1 MSAIGVPVTVVRVFC
16 DEDGKF
22 GNPLGV
28 VLDGSKVFE
37 DDRQKLAHILGYSET
52 VFVDDAAQ
60 GRIKIYTPEIE
71 LPFAGHPVVGTGWLL
86 RREGFAVDALL
97 APAGKVVL
105 PHVDDAGCV
114 ARARAAWCPP
124 WELVQH
130 DSPGDVDALP
140 VPERAERYDWAWI
153 DEEAGMV
160 RARAF
165 VPEAGIP
172 EDEATGSA
180 AVKLCAALGREIEVH
195 QGEGS
200 VIQAKPVP
208 EDGDGRGD
216 LVEFGGRVVVE

>member
-1 MSAIGVPVTVVRVFC
+1 MSIGVPVTVVRVFC
-16 DEDGKF
+16 DEDGNH

-28 VLDGSKVFE
+28 VMDGTRVWE
-37 DDRQKLAHILGYSET
+37 DDRQAMAHILGYSET
-52 VFVDDAAQ
+52 VFVDDAAA

-71 LPFAGHPVVGTGWLL
+71 LPFAGHPVIGTGWLL
-86 RREGFAVDALL
+86 HAEKFPVKHLL
-97 APAGKVVL
+97 TPAGKVVL
-105 PHVDDAGCV
+105 PHIDETSCT
-114 ARARAAWCPP
+114 ARAQAKWCPP

-130 DSPGDVDALP
+130 DSPEEVDALP
-140 VPERAERYDWAWI
+140 VPEKAERYDWAWI
-153 DEEAGMV
+153 DEEAGTV

>member
-1 MSAIGVPVTVVRVFC
+1 MSIGVPVTVVRVFC
-16 DEDGKF
+16 DEAGKF

-28 VLDGSKVFE
+28 VMDGPAVVE
-37 DDRQKLAHILGYSET
+37 DDRQALARILGYSET

-60 GRIKIYTPEIE
+60 GRVKIYTPEIE
-71 LPFAGHPVVGTGWLL
+71 LPFAGHPVIGTGWLL
-86 RREGFAVDALL
+86 HREGFEVGALL

-105 PHVDDAGCV
+105 PHVDAERCV
-114 ARARAAWCPP
+114 ARARAEWCPP

-130 DSPGDVDALP
+130 DSPEEVDALP

-153 DEEAGMV
+153 DEDAGTV

-180 AVKLCAALGREIEVH
+180 AVKLCAALGRAIVVH

-200 VIQAKPVP
+200 VIQAKPAFGD
-208 EDGDGRGD
+208 DGAPDD
-216 LVEFGGRVVVE
+216 LVEFGGRVVLE

>member
-1 MSAIGVPVTVVRVFC
+1 MTIGVPVTVVRVFC
-16 DEDGKF
+16 DEQGNH

-28 VLDGSKVFE
+28 VMEGTKVWE
-37 DDRQKLAHILGYSET
+37 DDRQAMAHILGYSET
-52 VFVDDAAQ
+52 VFVDDAGQ

-86 RREGFAVDALL
+86 HMQKFPVKALL
-97 APAGKVVL
+97 TPAGKVVIA
-105 PHVDDAGCV
+105 HADEQRCV
-114 ARARAAWCPP
+114 ARAQAEWCPP

-130 DSPGDVDALP
+130 GSPEEVDALP
-140 VPERAERYDWAWI
+140 VPEKAERYDWAWI
-153 DEEAGMV
+153 DEEAGTV

-195 QGEGS
+195 QGQGS
-200 VIQAKPVP
+200 VIEAKPAWHKHHGP
-208 EDGDGRGD
+208 QD
-216 LVEFGGRVVVE
+216 LVEFGGRVVLE